1 MKGETRLGQ
10 SYVKKAQQGDRQAF
24 VAAMRHVE
32 GDLYSMARSILRS
45 NEDCADAMQEAML
58 HAYKSLPSLRE
69 PAYFKTWLF
78 RILINECNRIFSKQ
92 SRTLPIDPSVLEP
105 SVNGGY
111 DKIELREAVEHLDE
125 PMRTVIS
132 LHYFRDMPIKEIS
145 SLLELSE
152 GAVKTRLHRA
162 RKALVEALQYNGER
176 KVEFQ

>member
-1 MKGETRLGQ
+1 MDLQ
-10 SYVKKAQQGDRQAF
+10 SDVKKAQQGDRKAF
-24 VAAMRHVE
+24 VAAMRQVE
-32 GDLYSMARSILRS
+32 EDMYGMARSILRS
-45 NEDCADAMQEAML
+45 HEDCADAIQEAML
-58 HAYKSLPSLRE
+58 IAYKSLPSLRE
-69 PAYFKTWLF
+69 TAFFKTWLF
-78 RILINECNRIFSKQ
+78 RILINECNRILKKHA
-92 SRTLPIDPSVLEP
+92 RTLPIDSSIAEP

-125 PMRTVIS
+125 SMRTVIS

-162 RKALVEALQYNGER
+162 RKALIEALQYKGDR